1 MSEIYSII
9 AEKDRPYEWAYEE
22 MTTYFKSPEKYWVV
36 GLERLASKPNVHISI
51 FHRGGDFPDI
61 WRVYWSDSDAVR
73 YDILSNYEQLK
84 AAHPEIVAML
94 EANGVAAYSME
105 MERRKRFESLYGRKA
120 PYYAPLSPI
129 KVVKSV

>member
-22 MTTYFKSPEKYWVV
+22 MTTYFKNPEKYWVV
-36 GLERLASKPNVHISI
+36 GLEKLTTKPGVHISI
-51 FHRGGDFPDI
+51 FHRGGEYPDI

-73 YDILSNYEQLK
+73 YDILTNYEQLK

-94 EANGVAAYSME
+94 EANGIAAYMME
-105 MERRKRFESLYGRKA
+105 IGRRSRFEKDYGRRA
-120 PYYAPLSPI
+120 PFYSPLSPI
-129 KVVKSV
+129 KKVSV